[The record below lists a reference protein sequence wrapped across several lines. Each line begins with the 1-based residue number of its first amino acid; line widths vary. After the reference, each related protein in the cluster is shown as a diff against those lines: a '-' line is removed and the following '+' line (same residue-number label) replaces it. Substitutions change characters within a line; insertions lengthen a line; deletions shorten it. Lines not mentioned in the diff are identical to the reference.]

1 VFVKDFSKYVSS
13 IPVIPEVA
21 TKIMGIAEDKLN
33 ISFKELENIIKI
45 DPGLTSKIL
54 KVANSAL
61 YARQSDITS
70 LQIAITLLGFKNIKS
85 LVILVTASSF
95 YLKDRRTDFYKNF
108 WRHSIITAFL
118 GKEMALRAS
127 KKDIAETI
135 FIGGLLHNI
144 GQALLFNLDK
154 KKYDEVLTAEKE
166 NADFIEVYEE
176 NVFGINHRQV
186 GAEVFRNWTFPE
198 VYTDIVLEH
207 DSLHIT
213 SAHKTTILYV
223 TVASLITESAGFG
236 MFNSKKE
243 ELLKKLAPHISLT
256 DEDLVNYKE
265 HILEILK
272 ADSLFSECRTLFG
285 LE

>member
-1 VFVKDFSKYVSS
+1 MKDYSKYLSN

-21 TKIMGIAEDKLN
+21 TKIMGIAEDRLN

-95 YLKDRRTDFYKNF
+95 YLKDRRTEFYKDF
-108 WRHSIITAFL
+108 WKHSIITAFL
-118 GKEMALRAS
+118 GKEMALKA
-127 KKDIAETI
+127 KKEIAETV

-144 GQALLFNLDK
+144 GRALLFNLDK
-154 KKYDEVLTAEKE
+154 NKYEEILKREKE
-166 NADFIEVYEE
+166 SGDFTESYEE
-176 NVFGINHRQV
+176 EAFGFNHRQA
-186 GAEVFRNWTFPE
+186 GAEMFKKWTFPE

-213 SAHKTTILYV
+213 SPYKTTILYV

-236 MFNSKKE
+236 YFNDKKE
-243 ELLKKLAPHISLT
+243 DLLNKLAPHISLSE
-256 DEDLVNYKE
+256 EDVLTYKE
-265 HILEILK
+265 HVIDILK
-272 ADSLFSECRTLFG
+272 NDSLFSECQVLFG
-285 LE
+285 LV

>member
-1 VFVKDFSKYVSS
+1 VKDFSKYMSS

-61 YARQSDITS
+61 YARQADITS

-95 YLKDRRTDFYKNF
+95 YLKDRRTEFYKTF
-108 WRHSIITAFL
+108 WKHSIITAFL
-118 GKEMALRAS
+118 GKEMALQAAKRE
-127 KKDIAETI
+127 IAETV

-144 GQALLFNLDK
+144 GRALLFNLDK
-154 KKYDEVLTAEKE
+154 KKYEDVLKLEKE
-166 NADFIEVYEE
+166 GSEFIEVFEE
-176 NVFGINHRQV
+176 SAFGLNHRQV
-186 GAEVFRNWTFPE
+186 GAEIFKKWTFPE

-213 SAHKTTILYV
+213 SPHKTTILYV
-223 TVASLITESAGFG
+223 TVASLITESAGYG
-236 MFNSKKE
+236 VFNTKKE
-243 ELLKKLAPHISLT
+243 DLLNKLAPHIALNEA
-256 DEDLVNYKE
+256 DVLLYKD
-265 HILEILK
+265 HIMDILK
-272 ADSLFSECRTLFG
+272 NDSLFSECQSLFG
-285 LE
+285 LA